1 MNPFIII
8 GGCPRSGTTMVRNM
22 LNSHPDVFIFP
33 QTQFINKIWGA
44 RRLVNFKKNRLKM
57 LQIIAEDAAVK
68 RSGIDIFSSNRSKSN
83 EFNDYFDEYL
93 DFIRDYCTNNS
104 DGPSFI
110 GDKTPRHVMF
120 VDLLKK
126 NIQTDL
132 KTIVIVRDSRAV
144 IASMKARKLVRSI
157 ESGAAIWNFFCKH
170 ILFLLRRYSENEILL
185 LKYEDIVVDPLA
197 RSKDISKFIGLDY
210 NDSMVKIQNHNSSFI
225 KNKKMGIFSD
235 SLDIWKNN
243 LSLSEINKITYF
255 TKKYLEYF
263 KYETSMIS
271 TTDLPV
277 LSHAVYRASL
287 IREVF
292 TLLLMQMG
300 LFPSLFVGVI
310 KNLGKRSVGNKR

>member
-57 LQIIAEDAAVK
+57 LKIIAEDAAVK
-68 RSGIDIFSSNRSKSN
+68 RSGIDIFSSNRSKLN

-93 DFIRDYCTNNS
+93 DFIRDYCTDNS
-104 DGPSFI
+104 DCPSFI

-120 VDLLKK
+120 IDLLKK
-126 NIQTDL
+126 NIKTGL

-170 ILFLLRRYSENEILL
+170 ILFLLGKYSENEILL
-185 LKYEDIVVDPLA
+185 IKYEDIVADPLA
-197 RSKDISKFIGLDY
+197 RSGDISKFIGLDY
-210 NDSMVKIQNHNSSFI
+210 NDAMVKIQNHNSSFI
-225 KNKKMGIFSD
+225 KNTKTGIFSD
-235 SLDIWKNN
+235 SLDIWKNS
-243 LSLSEINKITYF
+243 LSLSEINRITYF
-255 TKKYLEYF
+255 TKKNLEYF
-263 KYETSMIS
+263 KYDTSMIS
-271 TTDLPV
+271 ATGLPV
-277 LSHAVYRASL
+277 LSRAVYRASF

-292 TLLLMQMG
+292 ILFLMQMG
-300 LFPSLFVGVI
+300 LFPSLFVGII
-310 KNLGKRSVGNKR
+310 KNLGKRSL